1 MNCCRSSGSNSD
13 AFHLDEG
20 GVGRAECLLS
30 GFIQSDD
37 DLRTRKARHVTFETR
52 NI

>member
-13 AFHLDEG
+13 AFHLEKG
-20 GVGRAECLLS
+20 GVGHAECLLS
-30 GFIQSDD
+30 GFMQSDD
-37 DLRTRKARHVTFETR
+37 DLRTRNARHVTSETH